1 MLTDAEVVPPNTHDS
16 DSPESS
22 TKEGRGALPDWLKY
36 SYITPN
42 FTRAVSRSVEYSVN
56 DYSLALVA
64 NSLSN
69 DTAAEKYFNRSSN
82 WKNQWND
89 DLKALGFSGFVGP
102 RNANGTFVAQNK
114 LAGPVESFS
123 GYWGDPAYEATLWEY
138 SFGVPHDVQGL
149 IAKMGGREKFI
160 DRLDTS
166 LNRSLL
172 GIGNEPSFLTPYLVS
187 TLIRQCMKGADFSLR
202 LESQKLTNL
211 FFLSF
216 LSVQLRWQISME
228 NGRLCPIYPQ

>member
-1 MLTDAEVVPPNTHDS
+1 VKGLSTEPSINWQNAFSGMLTDAEVVPPNTNDS

-22 TKEGRGALPDWLKY
+22 TKEGRGALPDWLQY

-56 DYSLALVA
+56 DYSLALVSKGLG
-64 NSLSN
+64 NE
-69 DTAAEKYFNRSSN
+69 TASQKYLKRSEN

-89 DLKALGFSGFVGP
+89 EYESLGFKGFVGP
-102 RNANGTFVAQNK
+102 RNADGSYVPQHK

-138 SFGVPHDVQGL
+138 SFGFPHDVAGL
-149 IAKMGGREKFI
+149 IEKMGGRDQFVK
-160 DRLDTS
+160 RLDTS
-166 LNRSLL
+166 MERSLL

-187 TLIRQCMKGADFSLR
+187 
-202 LESQKLTNL
+202 
-211 FFLSF
+211 
-216 LSVQLRWQISME
+216 W
-228 NGRLCPIYPQ
+228 